1 MHALTEQV
9 FALAPPGG
17 LFDRTVI
24 GNLFPHASTG
34 ARRLLLHR
42 AVHRGEVLR
51 LTRGLYCLGEPYRK
65 SQPHP
70 FAVAALLCFPSHVSL
85 ESALAYH
92 ELIPEAVYGVTSATL
107 QRSREYDT
115 PLGHFTFVRIPTRD
129 PTAGVKAVRLDR
141 QWWAFV
147 ASPLRAIAD
156 LIYARRG
163 IAWHTEGL
171 AFLTDSMRIDR
182 EDLRNLPLDDF
193 EEIFASFRNPR
204 VRAYLTGLRAE
215 RIR

>member
-1 MHALTEQV
+1 MQTLTERI

-17 LFDRTVI
+17 LFDQTVVC
-24 GNLFPHASTG
+24 NLFPNASTG

-42 AVHRGEVLR
+42 AVDRSEVLR
-51 LTRGLYCLGEPYRK
+51 LARGVYCLAEAYRK

-92 ELIPEAVYGVTSATL
+92 ALIPEAVYGVTSATL

-115 PLGHFTFVRIPTRD
+115 PLGHFSYVRIPTD
-129 PTAGVKAVRLDR
+129 NPTAGVKAVRLDR

-156 LIYARRG
+156 LVCARRR
-163 IAWHTEGL
+163 IAWPSDGI

-182 EDLRNLPLDDF
+182 EDLRSLRLDDF
-193 EEIFASFRNPR
+193 EEICASFHNPR
-204 VRAYLTGLRAE
+204 VRAYLTGLRE
-215 RIR
+215 EVTR

>member
-1 MHALTEQV
+1 MQTLTERV

-17 LFDRTVI
+17 LFDQTVV
-24 GNLFPHASTG
+24 GNLFPEVSVG

-42 AVHRGEVLR
+42 AVGRGEVLR
-51 LTRGLYCLGEPYRK
+51 VTRGIYCLAEPYRK
-65 SQPHP
+65 SHPHP

-85 ESALAYH
+85 ESALAH
-92 ELIPEAVYGVTSATL
+92 HGLIPEAVYGVISATL

-115 PLGHFTFVRIPTRD
+115 PLGHYTFIRIPSSD

-156 LIYARRG
+156 LVCARRQ
-163 IAWHTEGL
+163 IAWRTDGI
-171 AFLTDSMRIDR
+171 AFLTDSMRIDL
-182 EDLRNLPLDDF
+182 EELRSLPLDDF
-193 EEIFASFRNPR
+193 DEILTSFRNPR
-204 VRAYLTGLRAE
+204 VCAYLSGLRME
-215 RIR
+215 LTR